1 MCCQPGN
8 HSACQL
14 RKPID
19 VVATKSKMQLRW
31 NHARPAEG
39 PEGRKPKRNGSRNE
53 QGLEVKDALSPSGRG
68 RKMSLTSPFID
79 QALVQA
85 CAVCSPKFGSGE
97 CNGDITT
104 AIANRCAPDAIFS
117 TTSERSRW
125 ALHSGKKRDSVFGRH
140 VSLSV
145 LSDHSFADPSLDRV
159 LVPVAERARF
169 A

>member
-1 MCCQPGN
+1 MLQSGDYT
-8 HSACQL
+8 AL
-14 RKPID
+14 RRLFAFSQVD
-19 VVATKSKMQLRW
+19 
-31 NHARPAEG
+31 
-39 PEGRKPKRNGSRNE
+39 
-53 QGLEVKDALSPSGRG
+53 
-68 RKMSLTSPFID
+68 
-79 QALVQA
+79 
-85 CAVCSPKFGSGE
+85 E

-104 AIANRCAPDAIFS
+104 AIANRCATDAIFS